1 MPRRRSVLESKLFFV
16 RAGLHMRFVLYYG
29 DDYDDDDEY
38 MMMTVIPLVLQVVLA
53 SKDLAGRA
61 KGIGRPAEPDFALVG
76 GRH

>member
-1 MPRRRSVLESKLFFV
+1 MSMMTMMMMTMMVI
-16 RAGLHMRFVLYYG
+16 
-29 DDYDDDDEY
+29 DDEY

-76 GRH
+76 GH

>member
-1 MPRRRSVLESKLFFV
+1 MMMTMMVI
-16 RAGLHMRFVLYYG
+16 
-29 DDYDDDDEY
+29 DDEY

-76 GRH
+76 GH

>member
-1 MPRRRSVLESKLFFV
+1 MRSMWITMMMTMMVI
-16 RAGLHMRFVLYYG
+16 
-29 DDYDDDDEY
+29 DDEY

-76 GRH
+76 GH

>member
-1 MPRRRSVLESKLFFV
+1 MMTMMMMTMMVI
-16 RAGLHMRFVLYYG
+16 
-29 DDYDDDDEY
+29 DDEY

-76 GRH
+76 GH